1 MLNSTATGYVD
12 HISYHDGLGRPFQTV
27 EQHWPSSGSAS
38 TLVTQQEYDLLGR
51 PSVSRLPLPGSS
63 SFVSPNSVAT
73 SVATHYGDSYAYS
86 TISYDSTA
94 RERVVSE
101 QGEGSA
107 WQGKV
112 ISTEYLSSG
121 TSGDL
126 LCQHYKLNTLAN
138 VTQNGAYAAGA
149 LQVVKTTDE
158 DGKVGYTFTDKQGR
172 TVLERRVDG
181 TTSFDTYYVYDDYGN
196 LECVLPPAIDG
207 DTSTAN
213 MNRYAYLY
221 RYNERNLCTWK
232 KLPGVEPVEYV
243 YDEHDRMVFSQDGNQ
258 RVSGKWTFYVYDN
271 LNRLVQQGENT
282 SKTVVASDVY
292 IQNYYDDHDFVG
304 TDGFTDSR
312 FNDDETKHATG
323 SLTGTVMNVLG
334 SNDKIY
340 TAYYYDIK
348 GRVTKKVQSNQ
359 LGGYDVTTTTY
370 TFTGN
375 PATVTHEHTA
385 NGKTT
390 RTEVYTYTYDHAD
403 RLSSV
408 KHKLGSTEVTLASYT
423 YDSLGRQS
431 TKKLHGSST
440 NQLTY
445 TYNIRNWLSGISGSK
460 FNQNLYYTD
469 GNGTACYNGNISSM
483 TWKSGDETTLRGYK
497 YTYDGLDRLKTGIY
511 GEGSTLS
518 TNVGRF
524 TESVGSYDKNGN
536 IMAGFVRSGLTSTG
550 SYANLN
556 ALTITLNGNQIQSV
570 TDHVPT
576 VAATGGFEF
585 VDGASETIEYTY
597 DNNGNLTKDSNK
609 GISNIAYNVLN
620 LPSTVTFSDGSTI
633 TYSYAAD
640 GTKLRTVH
648 TISGTVTQKDYCANV
663 VYENGIQKML
673 LTEEGYVDLSAS
685 TPAYYYYL
693 KDHQGNNRVVLSSGG
708 TAVEVSHY
716 YPFGG
721 VFASTGNVQ
730 PYKYNGKE
738 LDTKKGLNWYDY
750 GARHYDAA
758 LGRWLVVDPLAEKY
772 YSTSAYGYCL
782 NNPVKYVD
790 PTGCAASTH
799 TDSLGTV
806 VAVYNDGDLGV
817 YKHNSD
823 KSGTQQLLAEN
834 YSSTNTSAN
843 GEKMGETYEW
853 NSFVNPGT
861 GDPIGKINFG
871 STKAAQE
878 VFKHMNI
885 LLKVKANSAKLLLYA
900 FNANNGELFDIKH
913 HNPYLGSQFAL
924 GKYVSMRDAGNIL
937 AGMVARTSG
946 LPAITTYTAF
956 GALQLSGNNRT
967 MLPLYL
973 YKAYKLGYSGSFGEL
988 PISHSFQRRGYEL
1001 NFK

>member
-1 MLNSTATGYVD
+1 
-12 HISYHDGLGRPFQTV
+12 
-27 EQHWPSSGSAS
+27 
-38 TLVTQQEYDLLGR
+38 
-51 PSVSRLPLPGSS
+51 
-63 SFVSPNSVAT
+63 
-73 SVATHYGDSYAYS
+73 
-86 TISYDSTA
+86 
-94 RERVVSE
+94 
-101 QGEGSA
+101 
-107 WQGKV
+107 
-112 ISTEYLSSG
+112 
-121 TSGDL
+121 
-126 LCQHYKLNTLAN
+126 
-138 VTQNGAYAAGA
+138 
-149 LQVVKTTDE
+149 
-158 DGKVGYTFTDKQGR
+158 
-172 TVLERRVDG
+172 
-181 TTSFDTYYVYDDYGN
+181 
-196 LECVLPPAIDG
+196 
-207 DTSTAN
+207 
-213 MNRYAYLY
+213 
-221 RYNERNLCTWK
+221 
-232 KLPGVEPVEYV
+232 
-243 YDEHDRMVFSQDGNQ
+243 MVFSQDGNQ
-258 RVSGKWTFYVYDN
+258 RASGKWTFYVYDHM
-271 LNRLVQQGENT
+271 NRLVQQGENT

-312 FNDDETKHATG
+312 FNDDESKHAMG

-348 GRVTKKVQSNQ
+348 GRVTRKVQSNL

-370 TFTGN
+370 TFTN
-375 PATVTHEHTA
+375 HPAAVTHEHTA

-390 RTEVYTYTYDHAD
+390 RTEVYTYTYDYAD

-408 KHKLGSTEVTLASYT
+408 KHKLGGTEVTLASYT

-620 LPSTVTFSDGSTI
+620 LPSKVTFSDGSTI

-648 TISGTVTQKDYCANV
+648 SISGTTTTKDYCANV
-663 VYENGIQKML
+663 VYENGVQKML

-685 TPAYYYYL
+685 TPTYYYYL
-693 KDHQGNNRVVLSSGG
+693 KDHQGNNRVVINSSGVVQE
-708 TAVEVSHY
+708 TNHY

-738 LDTKKGLNWYDY
+738 LDTKKSLNWYDY

-758 LGRWLVVDPLAEKY
+758 LGCFTSVDPSSENYFETGLY
-772 YSTSAYGYCL
+772 AYCGSNPINRIDPNGADWYQDNNGNLHWQKGSETLEGYTNIGATASIQLGENSYL
-782 NNPVKYVD
+782 NFYQNGGIWANQAVNAFD
-790 PTGCAASTH
+790 LINASPKLR
-799 TDSLGTV
+799 SQFLGTGSILSEDDQITLLRSLV
-806 VAVYNDGDLGV
+806 NKQSAGLVQPIALEALSWSIGGLGGKV
-817 YKHNSD
+817 
-823 KSGTQQLLAEN
+823 
-834 YSSTNTSAN
+834 
-843 GEKMGETYEW
+843 
-853 NSFVNPGT
+853 
-861 GDPIGKINFG
+861 IGKVVNWGLSRILGNATTNGYKSF
-871 STKAAQE
+871 AA
-878 VFKHMNI
+878 FKKVYGTAGEGQAWHHIVEQNPSNI
-885 LLKVKANSAKLLLYA
+885 AK
-900 FNANNGELFDIKH
+900 
-913 HNPYLGSQFAL
+913 
-924 GKYVSMRDAGNIL
+924 
-937 AGMVARTSG
+937 
-946 LPAITTYTAF
+946 F
-956 GALQLSGNNRT
+956 GAERIHNINN
-967 MLPLYL
+967 MVKLPHG
-973 YKAYKLGYSGSFGEL
+973 KGSIHAKVTGYYNSKPEFTNGLTVRNWLKTKNYEEQFEFGIKVLESFGW
-988 PISHSFQRRGYEL
+988 
-1001 NFK
+1001 